1 MNNEKIEYG
10 LQNVY
15 VAKRTVTDGTV
26 TYGTPKAIPGAKST
40 DLAPTGETTPIYA
53 DNIEY
58 ITLNSNQGYNG
69 SINFTVIPDWFLEE
83 FMGYVKD
90 ANGMLVE
97 DADAQPVPFALMFQF
112 ENDVKAK
119 RHVFY
124 NCVATRPNVAS
135 STKEASITSN
145 DKTLN
150 ITARVDSEIIEGRK
164 FVKASTLPTTDAAKY
179 NAWFTTVQIPTI
191 ETPSV

>member
-1 MNNEKIEYG
+1 MEKIEYG

-15 VAKRTVTDGTV
+15 VAKRTITDGEV
-26 TYGTPKAIPGAKST
+26 TYATPKAIPGAKST

-69 SINFTVIPDWFLEE
+69 NVNFTTIPDWFLKE
-83 FMGYVKD
+83 FMGYIED
-90 ANGMLVE
+90 ANGILVE

-145 DKTLN
+145 DKALAV
-150 ITARVDSEIIEGRK
+150 TARVDSEIVEGRK
-164 FVKASTLPTTDAAKY
+164 FVKANTTPETDSAKY
-179 NAWFTTVQIPTI
+179 NAWFTNVQIPTI
-191 ETPSV
+191 EVPSV

>member
-1 MNNEKIEYG
+1 MEKIEYG

-135 STKEASITSN
+135 NTKEASITSN

-150 ITARVDSEIIEGRK
+150 ITARVDSEVVEGRK
-164 FVKASTLPTTDAAKY
+164 FVKASTTQTTDETEY

>member
-1 MNNEKIEYG
+1 MEKIEYG

-135 STKEASITSN
+135 NTKEASITSN

-150 ITARVDSEIIEGRK
+150 ITARVDSEVVSGRK
-164 FVKASTLPTTDAAKY
+164 FVKASTTQTTDEAKY